1 MWTIIISVLSSGAA
15 TVVISWILNRK
26 YNRAQTREVEAKTE
40 KLYADIYVDLLA
52 NQRREIDAWKQKH
65 DDLDKE
71 FKAKIEELTGTIDEL
86 KKLNRAYKLQLK
98 KKDAN

>member
-1 MWTIIISVLSSGAA
+1 MWTIIIAVLSSGAA

-40 KLYADIYVDLLA
+40 KLYADIYADLLA